1 MYTVIEEFR
10 DKYDLKKAFKV
21 GDSFNSDEPERIK
34 DLIARRLIEGAAAP
48 SFDFDSMTKNEIMG
62 LLNEKEIMYDPKARK
77 DELIEL
83 LKGGE

>member
-34 DLIARRLIEGAAAP
+34 DLIARKLIEGAAAP
-48 SFDFDSMTKNEIMG
+48 SFDSMTKNEIMG
-62 LLNEKEIMYDPKARK
+62 LLDEKEIMYDPKARK